1 MGEICSR
8 NGRNEKCLLKLSR
21 RNYKKGHL
29 GDSCRKEAN
38 IIMYAKE
45 IGCECV
51 E

>member
-1 MGEICSR
+1 
-8 NGRNEKCLLKLSR
+8 
-21 RNYKKGHL
+21 L